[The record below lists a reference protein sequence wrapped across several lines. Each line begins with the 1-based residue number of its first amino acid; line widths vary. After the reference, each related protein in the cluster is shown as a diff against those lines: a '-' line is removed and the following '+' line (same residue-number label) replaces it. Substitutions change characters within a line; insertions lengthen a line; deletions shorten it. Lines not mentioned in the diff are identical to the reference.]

1 MPDPAAKLSGRRL
14 FIFDLDGTLADTSP
28 IHAAAFAEALAPR
41 GIAVDYSAI
50 AGLATADAM
59 RKLLDEAAQTADE
72 ATIAAL
78 VEAKRAAARERL
90 SSVRPLP
97 GAHEFVTQAARAHR
111 LALCTSAARATAMR
125 TLSTLAFAQD
135 FDPLVTADDIAKAKP
150 APDAFLTVLAQ
161 AGVCAADALVFE
173 DSDAGLA
180 AAAAAG
186 IETIRIGSEGHAW
199 ADLTACLAGATA

>member
-14 FIFDLDGTLADTSP
+14 FVFDLDGTLADTSP
-28 IHAAAFAEALAPR
+28 IHATAFAAALAPL
-41 GIAVDYSAI
+41 GIAVDYPAI
-50 AGLATADAM
+50 AGLATANAM
-59 RKLLDEAAQTADE
+59 RKLLEDAGQAVDE

-90 SSVRPLP
+90 ASVRPLP
-97 GAHEFVTQAARAHR
+97 GAREFLAQAARAHR
-111 LALCTSAARATAMR
+111 LALCTSAARETAVR
-125 TLSTLAFAQD
+125 TLSTLAFAQN
-135 FDPLVTADDIAKAKP
+135 FDPLVTADDTAKAKP

-161 AGVCAADALVFE
+161 AGVSAADALVFE
-173 DSDAGLA
+173 DSEAGLA

-186 IETIRIGSEGHAW
+186 IETIRIGGEGHAW